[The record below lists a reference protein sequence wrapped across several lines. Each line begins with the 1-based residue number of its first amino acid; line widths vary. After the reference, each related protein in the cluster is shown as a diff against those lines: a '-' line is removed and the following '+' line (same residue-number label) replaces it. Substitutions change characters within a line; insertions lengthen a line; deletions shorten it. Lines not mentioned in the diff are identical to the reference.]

1 MLGALGTSPRGCRQG
16 EELLE
21 TRVTGARLG
30 GPGLPLQLVRR
41 RAGEDAVTAVFGTE
55 TQLDAEEDGSTEAW
69 PVLGRGWEMGDMLE
83 TWSLGWAI
91 LSHGSGSKGCL
102 G

>member
-16 EELLE
+16 EEL
-21 TRVTGARLG
+21 
-30 GPGLPLQLVRR
+30 
-41 RAGEDAVTAVFGTE
+41 
-55 TQLDAEEDGSTEAW
+55 
-69 PVLGRGWEMGDMLE
+69 LGRGWEMGDMLE